1 MLEAVMPWN
10 ALWYDKEEMI
20 IMYEPVEPWTWE
32 EFVDA
37 IRRGQDMM
45 REKPHF
51 VDTIYNL
58 HPPITM
64 PSSSALGYFRE
75 VYATDPENSGINAV
89 IGATSFVES
98 LVSVITSVMGGKSR
112 FKFVSGMEEA
122 LAVIEKARAE
132 RAGKSS
138 E

>member
-1 MLEAVMPWN
+1 MPWKVS
-10 ALWYDKEEMI
+10 WYDDEETI
-20 IMYEPVEPWTWE
+20 VMYEPINPWTWE

-45 REKPHF
+45 RGKPHF

-58 HPPITM
+58 HPPIKM
-64 PSSSALGYFRE
+64 PSTSALGYFRD

-89 IGATSFVES
+89 IGATSFVET
-98 LVSVITSVMGGKSR
+98 LVGVITGVMGGSSR

-122 LAVIEKARAE
+122 LAVIEKVRAE
-132 RAGKSS
+132 RTGDSS

>member
-1 MLEAVMPWN
+1 MPWN
-10 ALWYDKEEMI
+10 TLWYDEEETI
-20 IMYEPVEPWTWE
+20 ILYEPVDPWTWE

-45 REKPHF
+45 RDKPHF

-58 HPPITM
+58 HPPIKM
-64 PSSSALGYFRE
+64 PSTSALGYFRE

-89 IGATSFVES
+89 IGASAFVES
-98 LVSVITSVMGGKSR
+98 LVGVTTTVMGGRSR
-112 FKFVSGMEEA
+112 FKFVSNMEEA
-122 LAVIEKARAE
+122 AAEIEKARAE